1 VVCAKEGGG
10 VGSRD
15 GNRERGNVGAAVG
28 CSEGGLV
35 GESG

>member
-1 VVCAKEGGG
+1 MVCPKEGGG
-10 VGSRD
+10 VGSSD
-15 GNRERGNVGAAVG
+15 GNRKRENVGAAVG